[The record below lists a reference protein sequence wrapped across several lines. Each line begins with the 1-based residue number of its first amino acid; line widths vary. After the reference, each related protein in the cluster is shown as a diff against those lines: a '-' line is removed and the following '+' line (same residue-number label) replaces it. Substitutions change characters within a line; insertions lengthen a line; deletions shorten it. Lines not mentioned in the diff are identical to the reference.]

1 MIIYKI
7 GWWFGTFFMF
17 PYIENSHLNRL
28 LYFFRGG
35 ETTNQKMW
43 GGVFSDKFQWQVK
56 ADEQES
62 RKMQEA
68 QAAKLGVNQK
78 ERWVRFVPLGL
89 HQQRPS
95 MSKKQQVEEIGSATG
110 QEMFSKKQRVYLKV
124 LYTLW

>member
-1 MIIYKI
+1 
-7 GWWFGTFFMF
+7 
-17 PYIENSHLNRL
+17 
-28 LYFFRGG
+28 
-35 ETTNQKMW
+35 
-43 GGVFSDKFQWQVK
+43 
-56 ADEQES
+56 
-62 RKMQEA
+62 MQEA